1 MFPCV
6 CSVTNHRRRQ
16 NVVRTSVAKSVNALC
31 ATFLSRISRMTGSE
45 FLIHLV
51 HLSFSGVMWSCGV
64 FVTPYKLLTFSI
76 NFSFEIFVF
85 SLIGCKCRLQATK
98 QQFERTLLCIVE
110 QEFRYWRNSSD
121 RTVIKREWFN

>member
-51 HLSFSGVMWSCGV
+51 HLSFSGIMWS
-64 FVTPYKLLTFSI
+64 FRDTLQTTFSI

-85 SLIGCKCRLQATK
+85 SLIGYKFL
-98 QQFERTLLCIVE
+98 
-110 QEFRYWRNSSD
+110 
-121 RTVIKREWFN
+121 